1 MLIKTPH
8 AAPNP
13 SKISEHSVPLE
24 MATARETRRWMI
36 AAACVIACCV
46 ALIPACD
53 AASNRCTKKMSSR
66 NLKVGEEFRETRV
79 SLNCEKGEIRWL
91 SAKKR
96 HVLTFFKGHKD
107 LTVCLSVIR
116 PGARVYRLRGS
127 QRQLIAGVNDTGFL
141 GCYKSECK
149 HVSFMFEVDE
159 DYSGPKN
166 LVYEYSGYIDI
177 KCAEC
182 TEVCQRDC
190 LCKSDF
196 AFHGKLTRS
205 VFRTNTYLYYFQV
218 AEFVKYNGQYQEQLL
233 EEEIE
238 KCPVEVSNSNST
250 VNDTEDLS
258 LLEMITAE
266 IPRSGTVRVIA
277 KCPLRLR
284 KTYFVSA
291 TTHITRNGRPRL
303 IMCCQ
308 HSDEHYAVAHLAD
321 LVHRQECCRHT

>member
-46 ALIPACD
+46 ALLPACD

-177 KCAEC
+177 S
-182 TEVCQRDC
+182 
-190 LCKSDF
+190 KSQQQITIVH
-196 AFHGKLTRS
+196 ASLSGL
-205 VFRTNTYLYYFQV
+205 FRYC
-218 AEFVKYNGQYQEQLL
+218 
-233 EEEIE
+233 I
-238 KCPVEVSNSNST
+238 
-250 VNDTEDLS
+250 
-258 LLEMITAE
+258 
-266 IPRSGTVRVIA
+266 
-277 KCPLRLR
+277 
-284 KTYFVSA
+284 
-291 TTHITRNGRPRL
+291 
-303 IMCCQ
+303 
-308 HSDEHYAVAHLAD
+308 
-321 LVHRQECCRHT
+321 